1 MLVLIKGVTVSMNQ
15 SVAKALS
22 ILFLFTEDEELT
34 LQQITEKTNIP
45 KATAYRLLTT
55 LENHGIVYNVKAST
69 HDSRYGLGLKL
80 LELGNLVA
88 ERIELR
94 KVARPFMEKLAED
107 INEVVHLVI
116 KNQDKATYIER
127 VNSNR
132 ALSLYTKIGRS
143 VPLYVGS
150 GPKMLLAFQSD
161 EEIEKVLNQSPLMTF
176 NDKIIERETLRNEL
190 NEIRNIYYSISI
202 SEQDADTTG
211 ISFPIFNFEN
221 NVVAALAISGLS
233 SRFKGSRL
241 EEMKVKGKET
251 ALSISKELGYLG
263 NFPQ

>member
-1 MLVLIKGVTVSMNQ
+1 MSDEPERFESVVDIVLFI
-15 SVAKALS
+15 
-22 ILFLFTEDEELT
+22 DHEELT
-34 LQQITEKTNIP
+34 LQEIADKTNIP
-45 KATAYRLLTT
+45 KSTAYRLLST
-55 LENHGIVYNVKAST
+55 LESEGMVYNTKTST

-94 KVARPFMEKLAED
+94 KVAKPYMEQLAKE

-116 KNQDKATYIER
+116 KNQDQATYIER

-150 GPKMLLAFQSD
+150 GPKMLLAFSEV
-161 EEIEKVLNQSPLMTF
+161 EEIENIFKQSPLMTF
-176 NDKIIERETLRNEL
+176 NDKIIERETLRQEL
-190 NEIRNIYYSISI
+190 KEIRKNYYSISI

-211 ISFPIFNFEN
+211 VSFPIFNFEN
-221 NVVAALAISGLS
+221 KVAAALAVSGLS
-233 SRFKGSRL
+233 SRFEGNRL
-241 EEMKVKGKET
+241 QEIIRKGKMT

-263 NFPQ
+263 DFPEQGG

>member
-1 MLVLIKGVTVSMNQ
+1 MNQ

-22 ILFLFTEDEELT
+22 ILFLFIEEEELT
-34 LQQITEKTNIP
+34 LQEIAEKTSIP
-45 KATAYRLLTT
+45 KSTAYRLLST
-55 LENHGIVYNVKAST
+55 LEREGIVYNKKTST

-94 KVARPFMEKLAED
+94 EVAKPFMEKLAQD

-116 KNQDKATYIER
+116 KNQQQATYIER

-143 VPLYVGS
+143 VPLYIGS
-150 GPKMLLAFQSD
+150 GPKMLLAFSGDD
-161 EEIEKVLNQSPLMTF
+161 EINKIINQSPLMTF
-176 NDKIIERETLRNEL
+176 NDKIIERETLLKEL
-190 NEIRNIYYSISI
+190 KQIRKTYYSISI

-221 NVVAALAISGLS
+221 KVVAALAISGLS
-233 SRFKGSRL
+233 SRFCGRRL
-241 EEMKVKGKET
+241 EIMIQKGKST
-251 ALSISKELGYLG
+251 ALSISKKLGYLG
-263 NFPQ
+263 SFP